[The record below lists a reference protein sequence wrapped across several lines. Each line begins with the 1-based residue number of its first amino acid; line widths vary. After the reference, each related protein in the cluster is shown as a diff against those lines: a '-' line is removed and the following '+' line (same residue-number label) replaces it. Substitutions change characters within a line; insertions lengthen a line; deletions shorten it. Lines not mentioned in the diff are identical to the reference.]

1 MAILSPTY
9 VKPRQSILLYSN
21 TDFNNNLR
29 KFEIQNRRMIERLVT
44 YHMMPHCSVTR
55 RLKVRLL

>member
-1 MAILSPTY
+1 MAILWPTY

-29 KFEIQNRRMIERLVT
+29 NFEIQ
-44 YHMMPHCSVTR
+44 
-55 RLKVRLL
+55 K